1 MRVLNW
7 ALDAQKTVGGKIISV
22 ILSVALIFSFS
33 NFFYGDNAFADTE
46 EDTKS
51 ELVDQVSDK
60 PAEEKKADKA
70 ENVQKAASSSEPIYE
85 NATKEDLD
93 KSTDKVVDEVVST
106 NNSLSQDIDA
116 TTVGKK
122 TVKASA
128 DLAISKAKAQ
138 KAKDDDD
145 IDVVNGGTYYLNV
158 GDKVEFET
166 QEGKKQWHVAVGHTT
181 DNSKFNRNDDGIILD
196 DLDEDDVDV
205 IVSKKAKPG
214 DKFTVRHKLDN
225 DTYEYFYIIIGGEV
239 NIKDYVTLTPANVEK
254 IYDGTALAAGIATA
268 TDKSGKTVKVEYSI
282 DGKTWT
288 EDPAKLTA
296 TNVADSKTIKVRAS
310 VESAYN
316 GYVTAEQK
324 LKINKR
330 DVTVTAKSD
339 SKAFDGTALTNN
351 GWDVA
356 ATTETT
362 GLVKNDKI
370 ASVTVEGTITYVG
383 TADNVA
389 KDAVFAEGVNANN
402 YNVKYEKGTLEVTDR
417 ADKYV
422 ITASAPDG
430 EYTYD
435 GDAKTAEGVAYDKLT
450 FNGQTYTVEGL
461 GSTMTQTD
469 AGEYETAITGTAV
482 VKAADGTD
490 VTNQFSVNT
499 EDKGLLKIN
508 KRDVTVTAKSD
519 SKAFDGTALTNN
531 GWDVAA
537 TTETTG
543 LVKNDKIASVTVEGT
558 ITYVGTADNV
568 AKDAVFAEGV
578 NANNYNVKYE
588 KGTLEV
594 TDRADKYVIT
604 ASAPDGE
611 YTYDGDAKTAEGV
624 AYDKLTFNGQTYTV
638 EGLGSTMT
646 QTDAGEYE
654 TAITGTAVVKAADG
668 TDVTNQFSV
677 NTEDKGLLK
686 INHAEA
692 TVTAGN
698 ATKVYGTSD
707 PSFEAT
713 VEGLVPAD
721 ATNTSLIQYSIARE
735 AGEDVGTYA
744 ITASGDGIQGNYK
757 VTYAPGTL
765 TIVPQSIDPND
776 PTQPTDPADP
786 TTDPNQPVYNNA
798 QVNNP
803 ENVVYNAQSQQQPI
817 EVTDSEGN
825 IIDPSNYTVDYTGAV
840 NAGTVTVTI
849 TGQGNYAGSV
859 TRTYQITPAPVTIT
873 VNDAT
878 KVAGAADPAFTGQV
892 TEGQIYNN
900 ELGDITFTRTNGDQA
915 TGTYADVLTANY
927 AANSNYAVTVVPG
940 TFTITAAPAPAPAP
954 APTPTPAPA
963 PAPATPAAAPAA
975 PAAAPAAPAVVIPDE
990 ENPLAAPEQEIAD
1003 DENPLA
1009 AFDHEEC
1016 WVHWFMIA
1024 GIILTIIY
1032 GAVVVLRRTRNTKH
1046 IDKMEKDLIG
1056 TTDESTVTVGSAHH
1070 SHA

>member
-7 ALDAQKTVGGKIISV
+7 ALDAQKTMGGKIISV

-33 NFFYGDNAFADTE
+33 NFFYGNNAFADTE

-60 PAEEKKADKA
+60 PAEENSEVVVPAKQTEQKPAA
-70 ENVQKAASSSEPIYE
+70 KAATPQVKPQANYASLDELNEAFLAVGEALESGIIQAGIDAIDNYLSVYSKLSDTDKGANAEGVDQAKAYRENLVAALNAEKNDTEYTEPSIMPMANHGYNIYVYMGLEYSSSISDPEKTDFVSYLETQGYKENGSTTHNWFTLGMFSNVSNIPDSTTKNPQNTYSNPIKSLDNITAYNGNKALIDYVTTIPSTIFIAKGANGYIEDNKGKPETYTWHLNTKASVVKYTWVDGYSGDSIIKTTADFSKVTPQAPSDPTRKGYE
-85 NATKEDLD
+85 FTGWKE
-93 KSTDKVVDEVVST
+93 STD
-106 NNSLSQDIDA
+106 NNGDV
-116 TTVGKK
+116 TYT
-122 TVKASA
+122 
-128 DLAISKAKAQ
+128 AQ
-138 KAKDDDD
+138 WK
-145 IDVVNGGTYYLNV
+145 L
-158 GDKVEFET
+158 
-166 QEGKKQWHVAVGHTT
+166 
-181 DNSKFNRNDDGIILD
+181 LD
-196 DLDEDDVDV
+196 
-205 IVSKKAKPG
+205 
-214 DKFTVRHKLDN
+214 
-225 DTYEYFYIIIGGEV
+225 
-239 NIKDYVTLTPANVEK
+239 IKDYVTLTPVNAK
-254 IYDGTALAAGIATA
+254 KTYDGTALAAGIAIA
-268 TDKSGKTVKVEYSI
+268 ADKNGKTVKVEYST
-282 DGKTWT
+282 DGTNWT
-288 EDPAKLTA
+288 EDIATITA
-296 TNVADSKTIKVRAS
+296 TDVADSKTIKVRAS

-324 LKINKR
+324 LTINKR

-362 GLVKNDKI
+362 GLVNNDKI

-435 GDAKTAEGVAYDKLT
+435 GDAKTAEGVAYD
-450 FNGQTYTVEGL
+450 N
-461 GSTMTQTD
+461 
-469 AGEYETAITGTAV
+469 
-482 VKAADGTD
+482 
-490 VTNQFSVNT
+490 
-499 EDKGLLKIN
+499 
-508 KRDVTVTAKSD
+508 
-519 SKAFDGTALTNN
+519 
-531 GWDVAA
+531 
-537 TTETTG
+537 
-543 LVKNDKIASVTVEGT
+543 
-558 ITYVGTADNV
+558 
-568 AKDAVFAEGV
+568 
-578 NANNYNVKYE
+578 
-588 KGTLEV
+588 
-594 TDRADKYVIT
+594 
-604 ASAPDGE
+604 
-611 YTYDGDAKTAEGV
+611 
-624 AYDKLTFNGQTYTV
+624 LTFNGQTYTV

-686 INHAEA
+686 INHAEV

-698 ATKVYGTSD
+698 ATKVYGASD

-744 ITASGDGIQGNYK
+744 ITAAGDEIQGNYK

-825 IIDPSNYTVDYTGAV
+825 IIDPSNYTVDYTEAV

-915 TGTYADVLTANY
+915 TGTYADVLTANH
-927 AANSNYAVTVVPG
+927 AANSNYAVTVAPG

-954 APTPTPAPA
+954 APTPAPAPA

-975 PAAAPAAPAVVIPDE
+975 PAATPAAPAVVIPDE
-990 ENPLAAPEQEIAD
+990 ENPLAAPDQEIAD

-1032 GAVVVLRRTRNTKH
+1032 GAAVVLRRTRNTKH

>member
-7 ALDAQKTVGGKIISV
+7 ALDAQKTMGGKIISV

-33 NFFYGDNAFADTE
+33 NFFYGNNAFADTE

-60 PAEEKKADKA
+60 PAEENSEVVVPAKQTEQKPAA
-70 ENVQKAASSSEPIYE
+70 KAATPQVKPQANYASLDELNEAFLAVGEALESGIIQAGIDAIDNYLSVYSKLSDTDKGANAEGVDQAKAYRENLVAALNAEKNDTEYTEPSIMPMANHGYNIYVYMGLEYSSSISDQEKTDFVSYLETQGYKENGSTTHNWFTLGMFSNVSNIPDSTTKNPQNTYSNPIKSLDNITAYNGNKALIDYVTTIPSTIFIAKGANGYIEDNKGKPETYTWHLNTKASVVKYTWVDGYSDDSIIKTTADFSKVTPQAPSDPTRKGYE
-85 NATKEDLD
+85 FTGWKE
-93 KSTDKVVDEVVST
+93 ST
-106 NNSLSQDIDA
+106 NNGDV
-116 TTVGKK
+116 TYT
-122 TVKASA
+122 
-128 DLAISKAKAQ
+128 AQ
-138 KAKDDDD
+138 WKP
-145 IDVVNGGTYYLNV
+145 
-158 GDKVEFET
+158 
-166 QEGKKQWHVAVGHTT
+166 
-181 DNSKFNRNDDGIILD
+181 LD
-196 DLDEDDVDV
+196 
-205 IVSKKAKPG
+205 
-214 DKFTVRHKLDN
+214 
-225 DTYEYFYIIIGGEV
+225 
-239 NIKDYVTLTPANVEK
+239 IKDYVTLTPADAEK
-254 IYDGTALAAGIATA
+254 TYDGTALAAGIATA
-268 TDKSGKTVKVEYSI
+268 TDKNGKTVKVEYST
-282 DGKTWT
+282 DGTNWT
-288 EDPAKLTA
+288 EDIATITA
-296 TNVADSKTIKVRAS
+296 TDVADSKTIQVRAS

-324 LKINKR
+324 L
-330 DVTVTAKSD
+330 
-339 SKAFDGTALTNN
+339 
-351 GWDVA
+351 
-356 ATTETT
+356 
-362 GLVKNDKI
+362 
-370 ASVTVEGTITYVG
+370 TI
-383 TADNVA
+383 
-389 KDAVFAEGVNANN
+389 
-402 YNVKYEKGTLEVTDR
+402 
-417 ADKYV
+417 
-422 ITASAPDG
+422 I
-430 EYTYD
+430 
-435 GDAKTAEGVAYDKLT
+435 
-450 FNGQTYTVEGL
+450 
-461 GSTMTQTD
+461 
-469 AGEYETAITGTAV
+469 
-482 VKAADGTD
+482 
-490 VTNQFSVNT
+490 
-499 EDKGLLKIN
+499 
-508 KRDVTVTAKSD
+508 
-519 SKAFDGTALTNN
+519 
-531 GWDVAA
+531 
-537 TTETTG
+537 
-543 LVKNDKIASVTVEGT
+543 
-558 ITYVGTADNV
+558 
-568 AKDAVFAEGV
+568 
-578 NANNYNVKYE
+578 
-588 KGTLEV
+588 
-594 TDRADKYVIT
+594 
-604 ASAPDGE
+604 
-611 YTYDGDAKTAEGV
+611 
-624 AYDKLTFNGQTYTV
+624 
-638 EGLGSTMT
+638 
-646 QTDAGEYE
+646 
-654 TAITGTAVVKAADG
+654 
-668 TDVTNQFSV
+668 
-677 NTEDKGLLK
+677 
-686 INHAEA
+686 HAEV

-735 AGEDVGTYA
+735 AGEDVGTHA
-744 ITASGDGIQGNYK
+744 ITAAGDEIQGNYK

-825 IIDPSNYTVDYTGAV
+825 IIDPSNYTVDYTEAV

-954 APTPTPAPA
+954 APTPAPAPA
-963 PAPATPAAAPAA
+963 PAPATPVAAPAA

-1032 GAVVVLRRTRNTKH
+1032 GAAVVLRRTRNTKH

-1056 TTDESTVTVGSAHH
+1056 TTNESTVTVGSAHH

>member
-60 PAEEKKADKA
+60 PAEENSEVVVPAKQTEQKPAAKAATPQVKPQANHASLDELNEAFLAVGEALESGIIQAGIAAIDNFLSVYNNLSAEDKA
-70 ENVQKAASSSEPIYE
+70 ANTEAVEQAKAYRENLVAAQEAEKSNKEYNDPDIELTAEHSYNVYVYMALEYTNSISNEEQAEFVSKLGSQGYVENGSTTHNWFTLGMVSNVAGIPDSTKQKVGATASNPIKSLENITAHKGNKPLINYVTTIPSTIFVAKGANDYINDDKSSSKTYTWHLNTYASVVKYTWVDGYSDDPIIQTTVDFSKATPQAPSNPTRKGYE
-85 NATKEDLD
+85 FTGWKE
-93 KSTDKVVDEVVST
+93 ST
-106 NNSLSQDIDA
+106 NNGDVTYTAQW
-116 TTVGKK
+116 KK
-122 TVKASA
+122 DLTLTAENGGGVYNANAYYLNNVKASLEGA
-128 DLAISKAKAQ
+128 TIEYK
-138 KAKDDDD
+138 
-145 IDVVNGGTYYLNV
+145 I
-158 GDKVEFET
+158 GDGE
-166 QEGKKQWHVAVGHTT
+166 WTT
-181 DNSKFNRNDDGIILD
+181 
-196 DLDEDDVDV
+196 
-205 IVSKKAKPG
+205 
-214 DKFTVRHKLDN
+214 
-225 DTYEYFYIIIGGEV
+225 
-239 NIKDYVTLTPANVEK
+239 
-254 IYDGTALAAGIATA
+254 TAP
-268 TDKSGKTVKVEYSI
+268 S
-282 DGKTWT
+282 
-288 EDPAKLTA
+288 A
-296 TNVADSKTIKVRAS
+296 TNVADSAQNISVRAML
-310 VESAYN
+310 E
-316 GYVTAEQK
+316 GYEPVQVDN
-324 LKINKR
+324 LSI
-330 DVTVTAKSD
+330 TVTP
-339 SKAFDGTALTNN
+339 
-351 GWDVA
+351 
-356 ATTETT
+356 
-362 GLVKNDKI
+362 
-370 ASVTVEGTITYVG
+370 
-383 TADNVA
+383 
-389 KDAVFAEGVNANN
+389 AEV
-402 YNVKYEKGTLEVTDR
+402 
-417 ADKYV
+417 
-422 ITASAPDG
+422 
-430 EYTYD
+430 
-435 GDAKTAEGVAYDKLT
+435 
-450 FNGQTYTVEGL
+450 
-461 GSTMTQTD
+461 
-469 AGEYETAITGTAV
+469 
-482 VKAADGTD
+482 
-490 VTNQFSVNT
+490 
-499 EDKGLLKIN
+499 
-508 KRDVTVTAKSD
+508 
-519 SKAFDGTALTNN
+519 
-531 GWDVAA
+531 
-537 TTETTG
+537 
-543 LVKNDKIASVTVEGT
+543 
-558 ITYVGTADNV
+558 
-568 AKDAVFAEGV
+568 
-578 NANNYNVKYE
+578 
-588 KGTLEV
+588 
-594 TDRADKYVIT
+594 
-604 ASAPDGE
+604 
-611 YTYDGDAKTAEGV
+611 
-624 AYDKLTFNGQTYTV
+624 
-638 EGLGSTMT
+638 
-646 QTDAGEYE
+646 
-654 TAITGTAVVKAADG
+654 
-668 TDVTNQFSV
+668 
-677 NTEDKGLLK
+677 
-686 INHAEA
+686 

-744 ITASGDGIQGNYK
+744 ITAAGDEIQGNYK

-776 PTQPTDPADP
+776 PTQPTDPTDP

-825 IIDPSNYTVDYTGAV
+825 IIDPSNYTVDYTEAV

-878 KVAGAADPAFTGQV
+878 KVAGAADPTFTGQV

-963 PAPATPAAAPAA
+963 AAPATPAAAPAA

-1024 GIILTIIY
+1024 GILLTIIY
-1032 GAVVVLRRTRNTKH
+1032 GAVVVLRRTRNTKY

>member
-22 ILSVALIFSFS
+22 VLSIALIFSFS
-33 NFFYGDNAFADTE
+33 NFFYGDNAFADTK

-60 PAEEKKADKA
+60 PAEEKKTDKT
-70 ENVQKAASSSEPIYE
+70 EDVQKAASSNEPIHE

-106 NNSLSQDIDA
+106 NNSFSQDNNA
-116 TTVGKK
+116 ATVGKK

-128 DLAISKAKAQ
+128 DLAISKVKAQ

-158 GDKVEFET
+158 GDKVEFEA
-166 QEGKKQWHVAVGHTT
+166 QDGKKQWQVAVGHTT
-181 DNSKFNRNDDGIILD
+181 DNSKFNNNDDGIILKD
-196 DLDEDDVDV
+196 FDEDDVDV
-205 IVSKKAKPG
+205 IVSEKAKPG

-225 DTYEYFYIIIGGEV
+225 NTYEYFYIIIGGEV
-239 NIKDYVTLTPANVEK
+239 NIADYVTLTPTDAEK
-254 IYDGTALAAGIATA
+254 TYDGAALEAAKATA
-268 TDKSGKTVKVEYSI
+268 TDKNGNTVKVEYSI
-282 DGKTWT
+282 DGNTWT
-288 EDPAKLTA
+288 EDPASLTA

-310 VESAYN
+310 VESAYE
-316 GYVTAEQK
+316 GYVTTTQK
-324 LKINKR
+324 LTINKR
-330 DVTVTAKSD
+330 DVTLTSEGGSWEYDGAEHSAASEVTISDDLFKAQASATAAGSVKLPGDTAK
-339 SKAFDGTALTNN
+339 N
-351 GWDVA
+351 
-356 ATTETT
+356 E
-362 GLVKNDKI
+362 I
-370 ASVTVEGTITYVG
+370 TITG
-383 TADNVA
+383 G
-389 KDAVFAEGVNANN
+389 DAYLETN
-402 YNVKYEKGTLEVTDR
+402 YNITKNEGDLAIIDRAVKYEVSLKANSTTATYDATEKSAKGIEGDKFTFDGIEYTVSGYTTSDPVSTNATETALANEIDLANVKVSDPAGNDVSSQFNVKAENGTLT
-417 ADKYV
+417 
-422 ITASAPDG
+422 
-430 EYTYD
+430 
-435 GDAKTAEGVAYDKLT
+435 
-450 FNGQTYTVEGL
+450 
-461 GSTMTQTD
+461 
-469 AGEYETAITGTAV
+469 
-482 VKAADGTD
+482 
-490 VTNQFSVNT
+490 
-499 EDKGLLKIN
+499 IN
-508 KRDVTVTAKSD
+508 KRDVTLTSEGGSWEYDGAEHSAASEVTISDDLFKAQASATAAGSVKLPGDTAK
-519 SKAFDGTALTNN
+519 N
-531 GWDVAA
+531 
-537 TTETTG
+537 E
-543 LVKNDKIASVTVEGT
+543 IT
-558 ITYVGTADNV
+558 ITGG
-568 AKDAVFAEGV
+568 DAYLET
-578 NANNYNVKYE
+578 NYNITKNEGDLAIIDRAVKYE
-588 KGTLEV
+588 VSLKANSTTATYDATEKSAKGIEGDKFTFDGIEYTVSGYTTSDPVSTNATETALANEIDLANVKVSDPAGNDVSSQFNVKAENGTLVVNPAEV
-594 TDRADKYVIT
+594 NV
-604 ASAPDGE
+604 
-611 YTYDGDAKTAEGV
+611 
-624 AYDKLTFNGQTYTV
+624 TV
-638 EGLGSTMT
+638 
-646 QTDAGEYE
+646 
-654 TAITGTAVVKAADG
+654 
-668 TDVTNQFSV
+668 
-677 NTEDKGLLK
+677 
-686 INHAEA
+686 
-692 TVTAGN
+692 GN
-698 ATKVYGTSD
+698 VTKVFGTSD
-707 PSFEAT
+707 PTFDAT

-721 ATNTSLIQYSIARE
+721 VENTSLIQYSIARE
-735 AGEDVGTYA
+735 AGENVGTYA
-744 ITASGDGIQGNYK
+744 ITAAGDEIQGNYK

-803 ENVVYNAQSQQQPI
+803 ENVVYNAQSQQQPV

-825 IIDPSNYTVDYTGAV
+825 IIDPSNYTVDYTEAV

-954 APTPTPAPA
+954 APTPAPAPA

-975 PAAAPAAPAVVIPDE
+975 PAATPAAPAVVIPDE
-990 ENPLAAPEQEIAD
+990 ENPLAAPDQEIAD

-1032 GAVVVLRRTRNTKH
+1032 GAAVVLRRTRNTKH

>member
-7 ALDAQKTVGGKIISV
+7 ALDAQKTMGGKIISV

-33 NFFYGDNAFADTE
+33 NFFYGNNAFADTE

-60 PAEEKKADKA
+60 PAEENSEVVVPAKQTEQKPAA
-70 ENVQKAASSSEPIYE
+70 KAATSQVKPQANYASLDELNEAFLAVGEALESGIIQAGIDAIDNYLSVYSKLSDTDKGANAEGVDQAKAYRENLVAALNAEKNDTEYTEPSIMPMANHGYNIYVYMGLEYSSSISDLEKTDFVSYLETQGYKENGSTTHNWFTLGMFSNVSNIPDSTTKNPQNTYSNPIKSLDNITAYNGNKALIDYVTTIPSTIFIAKGANGYIEDNKGKPETYTWHLNTKASVVKYTWVDGYSDDSIIKTTADFSKVTPQAPSDPTRKGYE
-85 NATKEDLD
+85 FTGWKE
-93 KSTDKVVDEVVST
+93 ST
-106 NNSLSQDIDA
+106 NNGDV
-116 TTVGKK
+116 TYT
-122 TVKASA
+122 
-128 DLAISKAKAQ
+128 AQ
-138 KAKDDDD
+138 WKP
-145 IDVVNGGTYYLNV
+145 
-158 GDKVEFET
+158 
-166 QEGKKQWHVAVGHTT
+166 
-181 DNSKFNRNDDGIILD
+181 LD
-196 DLDEDDVDV
+196 
-205 IVSKKAKPG
+205 
-214 DKFTVRHKLDN
+214 
-225 DTYEYFYIIIGGEV
+225 
-239 NIKDYVTLTPANVEK
+239 IKDYVTLTPADAEK
-254 IYDGTALAAGIATA
+254 TYDGTALAAGIATA
-268 TDKSGKTVKVEYSI
+268 TDKNGKTVKVEYST
-282 DGKTWT
+282 DGTNWT
-288 EDPAKLTA
+288 EDIATITA
-296 TNVADSKTIKVRAS
+296 TDVADSKTIQVRAS

-324 LKINKR
+324 L
-330 DVTVTAKSD
+330 
-339 SKAFDGTALTNN
+339 
-351 GWDVA
+351 
-356 ATTETT
+356 
-362 GLVKNDKI
+362 
-370 ASVTVEGTITYVG
+370 TI
-383 TADNVA
+383 
-389 KDAVFAEGVNANN
+389 
-402 YNVKYEKGTLEVTDR
+402 
-417 ADKYV
+417 
-422 ITASAPDG
+422 I
-430 EYTYD
+430 
-435 GDAKTAEGVAYDKLT
+435 
-450 FNGQTYTVEGL
+450 
-461 GSTMTQTD
+461 
-469 AGEYETAITGTAV
+469 
-482 VKAADGTD
+482 
-490 VTNQFSVNT
+490 
-499 EDKGLLKIN
+499 
-508 KRDVTVTAKSD
+508 
-519 SKAFDGTALTNN
+519 
-531 GWDVAA
+531 
-537 TTETTG
+537 
-543 LVKNDKIASVTVEGT
+543 
-558 ITYVGTADNV
+558 
-568 AKDAVFAEGV
+568 
-578 NANNYNVKYE
+578 
-588 KGTLEV
+588 
-594 TDRADKYVIT
+594 
-604 ASAPDGE
+604 
-611 YTYDGDAKTAEGV
+611 
-624 AYDKLTFNGQTYTV
+624 
-638 EGLGSTMT
+638 
-646 QTDAGEYE
+646 
-654 TAITGTAVVKAADG
+654 
-668 TDVTNQFSV
+668 
-677 NTEDKGLLK
+677 
-686 INHAEA
+686 HAEV

-744 ITASGDGIQGNYK
+744 ITAAGDEIQGNYK

-825 IIDPSNYTVDYTGAV
+825 IIDPSNYTVDYTEAV

-954 APTPTPAPA
+954 APTPAPAPA

-990 ENPLAAPEQEIAD
+990 ENPLAAPEQEIVD

-1032 GAVVVLRRTRNTKH
+1032 GAAVVLRRTRNTKH

-1056 TTDESTVTVGSAHH
+1056 TTNESTVTVGSAHH

>member
-22 ILSVALIFSFS
+22 ILSVALVFSFS

-51 ELVDQVSDK
+51 ELVEQVSNK

-508 KRDVTVTAKSD
+508 
-519 SKAFDGTALTNN
+519 
-531 GWDVAA
+531 
-537 TTETTG
+537 
-543 LVKNDKIASVTVEGT
+543 
-558 ITYVGTADNV
+558 
-568 AKDAVFAEGV
+568 
-578 NANNYNVKYE
+578 
-588 KGTLEV
+588 
-594 TDRADKYVIT
+594 
-604 ASAPDGE
+604 
-611 YTYDGDAKTAEGV
+611 
-624 AYDKLTFNGQTYTV
+624 
-638 EGLGSTMT
+638 
-646 QTDAGEYE
+646 
-654 TAITGTAVVKAADG
+654 
-668 TDVTNQFSV
+668 
-677 NTEDKGLLK
+677 
-686 INHAEA
+686 HAEA

-940 TFTITAAPAPAPAP
+940 TFTITAAPAPAPA
-954 APTPTPAPA
+954 TPAAAPA
-963 PAPATPAAAPAA
+963 APATPAAAPAA

>member
-7 ALDAQKTVGGKIISV
+7 ALDAQKTMGGKIISV

-33 NFFYGDNAFADTE
+33 NFFYGNNAFADTE

-60 PAEEKKADKA
+60 PAEENSEVVVPAKQTEQKPAA
-70 ENVQKAASSSEPIYE
+70 KAATPQVKPQANYASLDELNEAFLAVGEALESGIIQAGIDAIDNYLSVYSKLSDTDKGANAEGVDQAKAYRENLVAALNAEKNDTEYTEPSIMPMANHGYNIYVYMGLEYSSSISDQEKTDFVSYLETQGYKENGSTTHNWFTLGMFSNVSNIPDSTTKNPQNTYSNPIKSLDNITAYNGNKALIDYVTTIPSTIFIAKGANGYIEDNKGKPETYTWHLNTKASVVKYTWVDGYSDDSIIKTTADFSKVTPQAPSDPTRKGYE
-85 NATKEDLD
+85 FTGWKE
-93 KSTDKVVDEVVST
+93 ST
-106 NNSLSQDIDA
+106 NNGDV
-116 TTVGKK
+116 TYT
-122 TVKASA
+122 
-128 DLAISKAKAQ
+128 AQ
-138 KAKDDDD
+138 WKP
-145 IDVVNGGTYYLNV
+145 
-158 GDKVEFET
+158 
-166 QEGKKQWHVAVGHTT
+166 
-181 DNSKFNRNDDGIILD
+181 LD
-196 DLDEDDVDV
+196 
-205 IVSKKAKPG
+205 
-214 DKFTVRHKLDN
+214 
-225 DTYEYFYIIIGGEV
+225 
-239 NIKDYVTLTPANVEK
+239 IKDYVTLTPADAEK
-254 IYDGTALAAGIATA
+254 TYDGTALAAGIATA
-268 TDKSGKTVKVEYSI
+268 TDKNGKTVKVEYST
-282 DGKTWT
+282 DGTNWT
-288 EDPAKLTA
+288 EDIATITA
-296 TNVADSKTIKVRAS
+296 TDVADSKTIQVRAS

-324 LKINKR
+324 LTINKR
-330 DVTVTAKSD
+330 DVTVAGEGWTEDQPYTGSEYAKSGTTFTNVVEGQTATIGYEL
-339 SKAFDGTALTNN
+339 KGTEVGNYTGAFAEDFKVMNGEADVTANYNLTTKTPGALNIVKSDIKDYVTLTPADAEKTYDGTALAAGIATATDKNGKTVKVEYSTDGTN
-351 GWDVA
+351 WTEDIATITATDVA
-356 ATTETT
+356 DSKTIQ
-362 GLVKNDKI
+362 VR
-370 ASVTVEGTITYVG
+370 ASVESAYNGYV
-383 TADNVA
+383 
-389 KDAVFAEGVNANN
+389 
-402 YNVKYEKGTLEVTDR
+402 
-417 ADKYV
+417 
-422 ITASAPDG
+422 
-430 EYTYD
+430 
-435 GDAKTAEGVAYDKLT
+435 TAEQKLT
-450 FNGQTYTVEGL
+450 
-461 GSTMTQTD
+461 
-469 AGEYETAITGTAV
+469 I
-482 VKAADGTD
+482 
-490 VTNQFSVNT
+490 
-499 EDKGLLKIN
+499 I
-508 KRDVTVTAKSD
+508 
-519 SKAFDGTALTNN
+519 
-531 GWDVAA
+531 
-537 TTETTG
+537 
-543 LVKNDKIASVTVEGT
+543 
-558 ITYVGTADNV
+558 
-568 AKDAVFAEGV
+568 
-578 NANNYNVKYE
+578 
-588 KGTLEV
+588 
-594 TDRADKYVIT
+594 
-604 ASAPDGE
+604 
-611 YTYDGDAKTAEGV
+611 
-624 AYDKLTFNGQTYTV
+624 
-638 EGLGSTMT
+638 
-646 QTDAGEYE
+646 
-654 TAITGTAVVKAADG
+654 
-668 TDVTNQFSV
+668 
-677 NTEDKGLLK
+677 
-686 INHAEA
+686 HAEV

-744 ITASGDGIQGNYK
+744 ITAAGDEIQGNYK

-825 IIDPSNYTVDYTGAV
+825 IIDPSNYTVDYTEAV

-954 APTPTPAPA
+954 APTPAPAPA

-1032 GAVVVLRRTRNTKH
+1032 GAAVVLRRTRNTKH

-1056 TTDESTVTVGSAHH
+1056 TTNESTVTVGSAHH

>member
-1 MRVLNW
+1 MPMANHGYNIYVYMGLEYSSSISDQEKTYFVSYLENQGYKENGSTTHNW
-7 ALDAQKTVGGKIISV
+7 FTLGMFSNVSNIPDSTTKNPQNTYSNPIKSLDNITAYNGNK
-22 ILSVALIFSFS
+22 ALIDYVTTIPSTIFIAKGANGYIEDNKGKPETYTWHLNTKASVVKYTWVDGYSDDPIIETTADFSKVTPQAPSDPTRKGYEFT
-33 NFFYGDNAFADTE
+33 GWE
-46 EDTKS
+46 E
-51 ELVDQVSDK
+51 
-60 PAEEKKADKA
+60 
-70 ENVQKAASSSEPIYE
+70 
-85 NATKEDLD
+85 
-93 KSTDKVVDEVVST
+93 ST
-106 NNSLSQDIDA
+106 NNGDV
-116 TTVGKK
+116 TYT
-122 TVKASA
+122 
-128 DLAISKAKAQ
+128 AQ
-138 KAKDDDD
+138 WKP
-145 IDVVNGGTYYLNV
+145 
-158 GDKVEFET
+158 
-166 QEGKKQWHVAVGHTT
+166 
-181 DNSKFNRNDDGIILD
+181 LD
-196 DLDEDDVDV
+196 
-205 IVSKKAKPG
+205 
-214 DKFTVRHKLDN
+214 
-225 DTYEYFYIIIGGEV
+225 
-239 NIKDYVTLTPANVEK
+239 IKDYVTLTPADAEK
-254 IYDGTALAAGIATA
+254 TYDGTALAAGIATA
-268 TDKSGKTVKVEYSI
+268 TDKNGKTVKVEYST
-282 DGKTWT
+282 DGTNWT
-288 EDPAKLTA
+288 EDIATITA
-296 TNVADSKTIKVRAS
+296 TDVADSKTIQVRAS

-316 GYVTAEQK
+316 GYVTAKQK

-435 GDAKTAEGVAYDKLT
+435 GDAKTAEGVAYDNLT

-624 AYDKLTFNGQTYTV
+624 AYDNLTFNGQTYTV

-744 ITASGDGIQGNYK
+744 ITAAGDEIQGNYK

-776 PTQPTDPADP
+776 PTQPTYPADP

-825 IIDPSNYTVDYTGAV
+825 IIDPSNYTVDYTEAV

-954 APTPTPAPA
+954 APTPAPAPA

-975 PAAAPAAPAVVIPDE
+975 PAATPAAPAVVIPDE

-1032 GAVVVLRRTRNTKH
+1032 GAAVVLRRTRNTKH

-1056 TTDESTVTVGSAHH
+1056 TTNESTVTVGSAHH

>member
-22 ILSVALIFSFS
+22 VLSIALIFSFS
-33 NFFYGDNAFADTE
+33 NFFYGDNAFADTK

-60 PAEEKKADKA
+60 PAEEKKTDKT
-70 ENVQKAASSSEPIYE
+70 EDVQKAASSNEPIHE

-106 NNSLSQDIDA
+106 NNSFSQDNNA
-116 TTVGKK
+116 ATVGKK

-128 DLAISKAKAQ
+128 DLAISKVKAQ

-158 GDKVEFET
+158 GDKVEFEA
-166 QEGKKQWHVAVGHTT
+166 QDGKKQWQVAVGHTT
-181 DNSKFNRNDDGIILD
+181 DNSKFNNNDDGIILKD
-196 DLDEDDVDV
+196 FDEDDVDV
-205 IVSKKAKPG
+205 IVSEKAKPG

-225 DTYEYFYIIIGGEV
+225 NTYEYFYIIIGGEV
-239 NIKDYVTLTPANVEK
+239 NIADYVTLTPTDAEK
-254 IYDGTALAAGIATA
+254 TYDGAALEAAKATA
-268 TDKSGKTVKVEYSI
+268 TDKNGNTVKVEYSI
-282 DGKTWT
+282 DGNTWT
-288 EDPAKLTA
+288 EDPASLTA

-310 VESAYN
+310 VESAYE
-316 GYVTAEQK
+316 GYVTTTQK
-324 LKINKR
+324 LTINKR
-330 DVTVTAKSD
+330 DVTLTSEGGSWEYDGAEHSAASEVTISDDLFKAQASATAAGSVKLPGDTAK
-339 SKAFDGTALTNN
+339 N
-351 GWDVA
+351 
-356 ATTETT
+356 E
-362 GLVKNDKI
+362 I
-370 ASVTVEGTITYVG
+370 TITG
-383 TADNVA
+383 G
-389 KDAVFAEGVNANN
+389 DAYLETN
-402 YNVKYEKGTLEVTDR
+402 YNITKNEGDLAIIDRAVKYEVSLKANSTTATYDATEKSAKGIEGDKFTFDGIEYTVSGYTTSDPVSTNATETALANEIDLANVKVSDPAGNDVSSQFNVKAENGTLVVNPAEV
-417 ADKYV
+417 
-422 ITASAPDG
+422 
-430 EYTYD
+430 
-435 GDAKTAEGVAYDKLT
+435 
-450 FNGQTYTVEGL
+450 N
-461 GSTMTQTD
+461 
-469 AGEYETAITGTAV
+469 
-482 VKAADGTD
+482 
-490 VTNQFSVNT
+490 
-499 EDKGLLKIN
+499 
-508 KRDVTVTAKSD
+508 VTV
-519 SKAFDGTALTNN
+519 G
-531 GWDVAA
+531 
-537 TTETTG
+537 
-543 LVKNDKIASVTVEGT
+543 
-558 ITYVGTADNV
+558 NV
-568 AKDAVFAEGV
+568 
-578 NANNYNVKYE
+578 
-588 KGTLEV
+588 
-594 TDRADKYVIT
+594 
-604 ASAPDGE
+604 
-611 YTYDGDAKTAEGV
+611 
-624 AYDKLTFNGQTYTV
+624 
-638 EGLGSTMT
+638 
-646 QTDAGEYE
+646 
-654 TAITGTAVVKAADG
+654 
-668 TDVTNQFSV
+668 
-677 NTEDKGLLK
+677 
-686 INHAEA
+686 
-692 TVTAGN
+692 
-698 ATKVYGTSD
+698 TKVFGTSD
-707 PSFEAT
+707 PTFDAT

-721 ATNTSLIQYSIARE
+721 VENTSLIQYSIARE
-735 AGEDVGTYA
+735 AGENVGTYA
-744 ITASGDGIQGNYK
+744 ITAAGDEIQGNYK

-803 ENVVYNAQSQQQPI
+803 ENVVYNAQSQQQPV

-825 IIDPSNYTVDYTGAV
+825 IIDPSNYTVDYTEAV

-954 APTPTPAPA
+954 APTPAPAPA

-975 PAAAPAAPAVVIPDE
+975 PAATPAAPAVVIPDE
-990 ENPLAAPEQEIAD
+990 ENPLAAPDQEIAD

-1032 GAVVVLRRTRNTKH
+1032 GAAVVLRRTRNTKH

>member
-7 ALDAQKTVGGKIISV
+7 ALDAQKTMGGKIISV

-33 NFFYGDNAFADTE
+33 NFFYGNNAFADTE

-60 PAEEKKADKA
+60 PAEENSEVVVPAKQTEQKPAA
-70 ENVQKAASSSEPIYE
+70 KAATPQVKPQANYASLDELNEAFLAVGEALESGIIQAGIDAIDNYLSVYSKLSDTDKGANAEGVDQAKAYRENLVAALNAEKNDTEYTEPSIMPMANHGYNIYVYMGLEYSSSISDPEKTDFVSYLETQGYKENGSTTHNWFTLGMFSNVSNIPDSTTKNPQNTYSNPIKSLDNITAYNGNKALIDYVTTIPSTIFIAKGANGYIEDNKGKPETYTWHLNTKASVVKYTWVDGYSGDSIIKTTADFSKVTPQAPSDPTRKGYE
-85 NATKEDLD
+85 FTGWKE
-93 KSTDKVVDEVVST
+93 STD
-106 NNSLSQDIDA
+106 NNGDV
-116 TTVGKK
+116 TYT
-122 TVKASA
+122 
-128 DLAISKAKAQ
+128 AQ
-138 KAKDDDD
+138 WK
-145 IDVVNGGTYYLNV
+145 L
-158 GDKVEFET
+158 
-166 QEGKKQWHVAVGHTT
+166 
-181 DNSKFNRNDDGIILD
+181 LD
-196 DLDEDDVDV
+196 
-205 IVSKKAKPG
+205 
-214 DKFTVRHKLDN
+214 
-225 DTYEYFYIIIGGEV
+225 
-239 NIKDYVTLTPANVEK
+239 IKDYVTLTPVNAK
-254 IYDGTALAAGIATA
+254 KTYDGTALAAGIAIA
-268 TDKSGKTVKVEYSI
+268 ADKNGKTVKVEYST
-282 DGKTWT
+282 DGTNWT
-288 EDPAKLTA
+288 EDIATITA
-296 TNVADSKTIKVRAS
+296 TDVADSKTIKVRAS

-324 LKINKR
+324 LTINKR

-435 GDAKTAEGVAYDKLT
+435 GDAKTAEGVAYD
-450 FNGQTYTVEGL
+450 N
-461 GSTMTQTD
+461 
-469 AGEYETAITGTAV
+469 
-482 VKAADGTD
+482 
-490 VTNQFSVNT
+490 
-499 EDKGLLKIN
+499 
-508 KRDVTVTAKSD
+508 
-519 SKAFDGTALTNN
+519 
-531 GWDVAA
+531 
-537 TTETTG
+537 
-543 LVKNDKIASVTVEGT
+543 
-558 ITYVGTADNV
+558 
-568 AKDAVFAEGV
+568 
-578 NANNYNVKYE
+578 
-588 KGTLEV
+588 
-594 TDRADKYVIT
+594 
-604 ASAPDGE
+604 
-611 YTYDGDAKTAEGV
+611 
-624 AYDKLTFNGQTYTV
+624 LTFNGQTYTV

-721 ATNTSLIQYSIARE
+721 ATNTSLIRYSIARE

-744 ITASGDGIQGNYK
+744 ITAAGAEIQGNYK

-825 IIDPSNYTVDYTGAV
+825 IIDPSNYTVDYTEAV

-954 APTPTPAPA
+954 APTPAPAPA

-975 PAAAPAAPAVVIPDE
+975 PAATPAAPAVVIPDE
-990 ENPLAAPEQEIAD
+990 ENPLAAPDQEIAD

-1032 GAVVVLRRTRNTKH
+1032 GAAVVLRRTRNTKH
-1046 IDKMEKDLIG
+1046 INKMEKDLIG